1 VTTRSAP
8 PAPRRWGAVASDLL
22 VLGLGA
28 AITAGVLAFAR
39 EFDAPYTPVAAI
51 SLAPSALPRYAL
63 YSLSRGVAAL
73 GLSYVFALAF
83 GWTAARWRAAE
94 RLMLPAIDV
103 LQSVP
108 VLGFLP
114 GLVLGLVA
122 LFPSRNTGLELAA
135 ILMIFTAQ
143 AWNLA
148 LAFYYA
154 LTNVPA
160 PLREAC
166 QVAGWSRWRTFR
178 QLELPAS
185 ASALVWN
192 GMLSMAGG
200 WFFLMINEAF
210 QLGAHDF
217 RLPGVG
223 SYMSL
228 AVQRGDARAAVL
240 ALIAMA
246 VMIVATDQLL
256 WRPLV
261 VAVQRYR
268 VDDSAPVPVTGSW
281 FLDVLRSA
289 RLPFAARRWRR
300 RTAADAR
307 RVVRRMERPVSSAR
321 AALRRFR
328 TTSGLGPWA
337 ERALGGTVVAGIA
350 SLGLWGCWRVGALL
364 LAVSTGGWTQI
375 AAAAGLTFV
384 RVLAAVALATA
395 WTLPAG
401 VVIGRSPRLGR
412 AVQPVIQLLASFPAP
427 MLFPLVVLVLSQ
439 VHVGLG
445 VGSVVLLV
453 LSAQWY
459 ILFNVVTAVSAIPGQ
474 LEEATRVFHVRP
486 AARWRALYLPSAF
499 PGLVTGW
506 ITAAGAAWNA
516 SIVAEF
522 VHAGA
527 RLETTTGLGSLISL
541 ATARGDF
548 PLLAGGITVMSALVV
563 SWNRLAWRPL
573 ARLAHTRYG
582 STQ

>member
-1 VTTRSAP
+1 MSPRASRVLP
-8 PAPRRWGAVASDLL
+8 PLVVLAVGTA
-22 VLGLGA
+22 VIA
-28 AITAGVLAFAR
+28 AVVAFAR
-39 EFDAPYTPVAAI
+39 EFEAPFAPTAAI
-51 SLAPSALPRYAL
+51 SLAPGMLPFYTAL
-63 YSLSRGVAAL
+63 SLTRGVVAL
-73 GLSYVFALAF
+73 VFSYLFALAF
-83 GWTAARWRAAE
+83 GWTAARWRGAA
-94 RLMLPAIDV
+94 RVMLPAIDV

-122 LFPSRNTGLELAA
+122 LFPARNTGLELAA

-154 LTNVPA
+154 LTGVPA

-166 QVAGWSRWRTFR
+166 RVAGWSRWRTFR

-185 ASALVWN
+185 ATGLVWN

-228 AVQRGDARAAVL
+228 AVQRGDTRAAAL
-240 ALIAMA
+240 ALLAMA
-246 VMIVATDQLL
+246 LMIVATDQFL

-261 VAVQRYR
+261 VAVQRFR
-268 VDDSAPVPVTGSW
+268 VDDSAQPPVASSW
-281 FLDVLRSA
+281 FLDVLRAA
-289 RLPFAARRWRR
+289 RLPLAVRRVRR
-300 RTAADAR
+300 RTALEAR
-307 RVVRRMERPVSSAR
+307 RVVRQIARPVR
-321 AALRRFR
+321 AAGATLRQLP
-328 TTSGLGPWA
+328 TPAGLGPWT
-337 ERALGGTVVAGIA
+337 ERALGGAVLALIAG
-350 SLGLWGCWRVGALL
+350 LGLWGCWRLGALL
-364 LAVSTGGWTQI
+364 LAVPSAGWKAI
-375 AAAAGLTFV
+375 AVAAGLTFV
-384 RVLAAVALATA
+384 RVLVAVALATA
-395 WTLPAG
+395 WTVPVG

-427 MLFPLVVLVLSQ
+427 MLFPLVVLLLARAGI
-439 VHVGLG
+439 GLG
-445 VGSVVLLV
+445 IGSIALLV

-459 ILFNVVTAVSAIPGQ
+459 ILFNVVAAVSAIPGQ
-474 LEEATRVFHVRP
+474 LEEATRIFRLRP
-486 AARWRALYLPSAF
+486 VARWRTLYLPSAF

-506 ITAAGAAWNA
+506 ITAAGGAWNA

-522 VHAGA
+522 VHAGS

-541 ATARGDF
+541 ATAHGDF
-548 PLLAGGITVMSALVV
+548 PLLAGGITVMSVLVV

-573 ARLAHTRYG
+573 ARLAQTRYG

>member
-1 VTTRSAP
+1 VTAPLSAIPPRSRA
-8 PAPRRWGAVASDLL
+8 AASDLL
-22 VLGLGA
+22 VLGFGA
-28 AITAGVLAFAR
+28 AIIAVVLAFAH
-39 EFDAPYTPVAAI
+39 EFDAPYTPAAAI
-51 SLAPSALPRYAL
+51 SLAPSALPRYVA
-63 YSLSRGVAAL
+63 YSLARGVVAL
-73 GLSYVFALAF
+73 GFSYVFALAF
-83 GWTAARWRAAE
+83 GWTAARWRAAA
-94 RLMLPAIDV
+94 RVMLPAIDV

-122 LFPSRNTGLELAA
+122 LFPARNTGLELAA

-166 QVAGWSRWRTFR
+166 RVAGWSRWRTFR

-185 ASALVWN
+185 ATGLVWN

-228 AVQRGDARAAVL
+228 AVQRGDTRAAVL

-246 VMIVATDQLL
+246 LMIVATDQFL

-268 VDDSAPVPVTGSW
+268 VDDSAQPPVTGSW
-281 FLDVLRSA
+281 FLDVLRSV
-289 RLPFAARRWRR
+289 RLPLAARRWRR
-300 RTAADAR
+300 RTAVEAR
-307 RVVRRMERPVSSAR
+307 RVARQMERPVRSAR
-321 AALRRFR
+321 AALRQLP
-328 TTSGLGPWA
+328 TPSGLGPWA
-337 ERALGGTVVAGIA
+337 EGVLGGTVIALLAG
-350 SLGLWGCWRVGALL
+350 LGLWGCWRLGALL
-364 LAVSTGGWTQI
+364 VAVSTGGWTQI
-375 AAAAGLTFV
+375 ATAAGLTFV
-384 RVLAAVALATA
+384 RVLVAVALATA
-395 WTLPAG
+395 WTVPAG
-401 VVIGRSPRLGR
+401 VVIGRSPRLGH
-412 AVQPVIQLLASFPAP
+412 ALQPVIQLLASFPAP
-427 MLFPLVVLVLSQ
+427 MLFPLVILLLARAGI
-439 VHVGLG
+439 GLG
-445 VGSVVLLV
+445 IGSVALLV

-459 ILFNVVTAVSAIPGQ
+459 ILFNVVAAVSAIPGQ
-474 LEEATRVFHVRP
+474 LEDATRVFRLRP
-486 AARWRALYLPSAF
+486 AARWRTLYLPSAF

-522 VHAGA
+522 VHAGS

-548 PLLAGGITVMSALVV
+548 PLLAGGIVVMSVLVV

-573 ARLAHTRYG
+573 ALLAQTRYG
-582 STQ
+582 TTQ